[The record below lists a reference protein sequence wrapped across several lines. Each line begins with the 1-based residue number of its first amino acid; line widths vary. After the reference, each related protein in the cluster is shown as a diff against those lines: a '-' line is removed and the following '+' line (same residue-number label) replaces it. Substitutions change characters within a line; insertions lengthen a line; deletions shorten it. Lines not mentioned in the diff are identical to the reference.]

1 MRVRW
6 LGALVPPTLLLVSAC
21 EAPSGLQA
29 QARSNPPA
37 AQSQV
42 RDQLGPIAELDTVTA
57 FRLSNTFRAAADRA
71 LPAVVYIG
79 VVREPTP
86 IARRQG
92 QPGRQGQ
99 PQGIPEEFRRFFG
112 LPEGFTM
119 PDDFEMRQAPQ
130 QGAGSGFILDRQGH
144 IMTNHHVVN
153 GATRIT
159 VRLVDGREFD
169 ARLIGSDAATDVA
182 IVKVEPRQG
191 EVLPVSELGRSADS
205 RIGDWVIALGNP
217 LGLNFTV
224 TAGIVSAQ
232 GRQLRRGSAGADQ
245 GAPPLEA
252 YIQTDAAINPGNS
265 GGPLVDLYGRVI
277 GMNTA
282 ISAQNFIGHGFA
294 VPIDLASRI
303 ADDLLTHG
311 YVRRPRIGVTVAD
324 VTAVDAEVYGLNRI
338 RGAQITSVQAG
349 LAGAQAGIQ
358 PGDVVLSIGGREI
371 RDATDLTTTLALHQP
386 GETLEFRIWRDR
398 RESTV
403 RVRLGEFPRPDR
415 PAAADDAAP
424 RPAERIGFSVAP
436 VTAQEAARMGLP
448 RENGVIIDQVTQYGP
463 AAGRVAPRGS
473 GAPQMLRSVNGRQ
486 VRTVAE
492 FEAAVR
498 NLQPGDAV
506 SLRLVDPEAGE
517 MVVNYRVR

>member
-1 MRVRW
+1 MKARW
-6 LGALVPPTLLLVSAC
+6 MGGLIPAVLLVVGAC
-21 EAPSGLQA
+21 EAPSSLQA
-29 QARSNPPA
+29 QGRQAPA
-37 AQSQV
+37 GAGAQEQV
-42 RDQLGPIAELDTVTA
+42 RDQLGPVAELDTATA

-86 IARRQG
+86 VARQQRQAP
-92 QPGRQGQ
+92 QPDMS
-99 PQGIPEEFRRFFG
+99 EEMRRFFG
-112 LPEGFTM
+112 LPEGFMM
-119 PDDFEMRQAPQ
+119 PDGPNMRQAPQ
-130 QGAGSGFILDRQGH
+130 AGAGSGFILDRQGH

-182 IVKVEPRQG
+182 VLKVEPRQG
-191 EVLPVSELGRSADS
+191 EALPVSELGQSADV

-217 LGLNFTV
+217 MGLNFTV
-224 TAGIVSAQ
+224 TAGIISAQ
-232 GRQLRRGSAGADQ
+232 GRQLRRGATGPDD

-252 YIQTDAAINPGNS
+252 FLQTDAAINPGNS
-265 GGPLVDLYGRVI
+265 GGPLVDLFGRVV

-282 ISAQNFIGHGFA
+282 ISAQNFVGHGFA
-294 VPIDLASRI
+294 VPIDLARRV
-303 ADDLLTHG
+303 ADDLLAHG
-311 YVRRPRIGVTVAD
+311 YVRRPRIGVTVND
-324 VTAVDAEVYGLNRI
+324 VTAVDAEVYGLSRI

-349 LAGAQAGIQ
+349 QPGAQAGLQ
-358 PGDVVLSIGGREI
+358 PGDVVLSIAGREV

-386 GETLEFRIWRDR
+386 GETLDFRVWRDR
-398 RESTV
+398 RESTL

-415 PAAADDAAP
+415 PTANGDAAP

-436 VTAQEAARMGLP
+436 VTPQEAARYGLP
-448 RENGVIIDQVTQYGP
+448 REAGIIVDQVTPYGP
-463 AAGRVAPRGS
+463 AAGRVSSRGS

-486 VRTVAE
+486 VRTAAE

-506 SLRLVDPEAGE
+506 SLRLVDPQLGE
-517 MVVNYRVR
+517 TVVNFRVR